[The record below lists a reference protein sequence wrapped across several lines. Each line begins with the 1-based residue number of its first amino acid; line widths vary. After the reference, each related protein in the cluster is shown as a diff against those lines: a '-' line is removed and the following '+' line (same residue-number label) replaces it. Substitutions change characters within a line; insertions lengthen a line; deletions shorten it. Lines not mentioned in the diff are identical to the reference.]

1 MVKDSVFDK
10 TYDIDK
16 KLLVSE
22 FENSDA
28 FRSLLLLASYY
39 YANSAEMLQIVCRIT
54 SVLYQL

>member
-1 MVKDSVFDK
+1 MVNDSVFDK

-39 YANSAEMLQIVCRIT
+39 ANSAEMLQIVCRIT